1 MQKINHYKD
10 VFTIWATYKKGL
22 RDYIFKKIKN
32 KDIANELS
40 HEVLLKVYN
49 SCCSGKDIQNIQAWL
64 FQIAHNTCMD
74 YIRVQNKHQIIAKE
88 YLLEEKT
95 DNVYQKA
102 IEFVEPL
109 IKLLPEKYALP
120 LRLADIQGQ
129 KQAQIAQQLGL
140 TLSATKSRI
149 QRARV
154 LLKKQIQQCC
164 HTETDHQGNLT
175 AFGVKNTCKALQD
188 YIKNQPNL

>member
-1 MQKINHYKD
+1 MQQINHYKN
-10 VFTIWATYKKGL
+10 VFAIWATYKKRL
-22 RDYIFKKIKN
+22 RGYIFKKIKN
-32 KDIANELS
+32 EDMANELS

-64 FQIAHNTCMD
+64 FQIAHNTCVD
-74 YIRVQNKHQIIAKE
+74 YIRAQNKHHTVAKG
-88 YLLEEKT
+88 YLEEET

-120 LRLADIQGQ
+120 LQLADIQGQ
-129 KQAQIAQQLGL
+129 KQTQIAQQLGL

-175 AFGVKNTCKALQD
+175 AFDVKNTCKALQD